1 MTEKMNAWRIYAP
14 GELAYERLEIPEP
27 GPSDALLKVEL
38 ATTCGTD
45 LKIYKRGHA
54 RMDFPAP
61 FGHEVVGEVVAK
73 GEELTGVDLGDRV
86 VTATLGAFAEYVL
99 VTPPMSIQEMPRIP
113 AEIPSEAAA
122 LTEPFACVYHGI
134 SESNIKLGDQVAV
147 LGCGPI
153 GLMFVRLAKM
163 SGAYVIAVDL
173 LDERLET
180 ARKVGA
186 DQIVNSGEESDP
198 IQAVRCLTDGEAGV
212 DIAIEAVG
220 LPQVWEQAL
229 YMIRRGGLVTF
240 FGGCEKGTK
249 VTLNTEFIHYE
260 EARMQGIF
268 NYHHPD
274 HFHEA
279 FKLVRRGALDPEIF
293 VTDHAPLED
302 TEKVFK
308 MLAKGYNGV
317 KIAIHPDSD

>member
-1 MTEKMNAWRIYAP
+1 MKEKMNAWRIYAP
-14 GELAYERLEIPEP
+14 GELAYEQLEIPEP
-27 GPSDALLKVEL
+27 GPSEALLKVEV

-54 RMDFPAP
+54 RLEFPAL
-61 FGHEVVGEVVAK
+61 FGHEVVGRVVAK
-73 GEELTGVDLGDRV
+73 GEGLKGVEVGDRV

-99 VTPPMSIQEMPRIP
+99 VSPPMSVDEMPRVP
-113 AEIPSEAAA
+113 EGIPSEAAA

-134 SESNIKLGDQVAV
+134 SESDIKLGDQVAV

-163 SGAYVIAVDL
+163 SGAYVIAADML
-173 LDERLET
+173 PERLET
-180 ARKVGA
+180 ALKVGA
-186 DQIVNSGEESDP
+186 DQIVNSAEGDP
-198 IQAVRCLTDGEAGV
+198 IQAVRDLTDDQAGV
-212 DIAIEAVG
+212 DLAIEAVG
-220 LPQVWEQAL
+220 LPRAWEQAL

-240 FGGCEKGTK
+240 FGGCEKGTTI
-249 VTLNTEFIHYE
+249 TLDTEFIHYE

-268 NYHHPD
+268 NYHHPE

-279 FKLVRRGALDPEIF
+279 FKLIRRGALDPEIF

-308 MLAKGYNGV
+308 MLAQGYNGV
-317 KIAIHPDSD
+317 KVAIHPD

>member
-1 MTEKMNAWRIYAP
+1 MAEKMRAWRIYGP
-14 GELAYERLEIPEP
+14 GQLQFEALDIPQP
-27 GPSDALLKVEL
+27 GPEDALLKVEL

-54 RMDFPAP
+54 RMKFPAL

-73 GEELTGVDLGDRV
+73 GEKVTGVNLGDKV
-86 VTATLGAFAEYVL
+86 VTAGLGAFADYVL
-99 VTPPMSIQEMPRIP
+99 IRPPMSLKELLPVP
-113 AEIPSEAAA
+113 EGVPSEAAA

-134 SESNIKLGDQVAV
+134 AESNIKLGDQVV
-147 LGCGPI
+147 IIGCGPI

-163 SGAYVIAVDL
+163 SGAYVIAMDMVA
-173 LDERLET
+173 ERLET

-186 DQIVNSGEESDP
+186 DAVVNAGQVEDP
-198 IQAVRCLTDGEAGV
+198 IQAVRLLTDDGAGV
-212 DIAIEAVG
+212 DVAIEAVG
-220 LPQVWEQAL
+220 IPKTWEQAL

-240 FGGCEKGTK
+240 FGGCEKGTT
-249 VTLNTEFIHYE
+249 VTLDTEFIHYE

-268 NYHHPD
+268 NYHHPE

-279 FKLVRRGALDPEIF
+279 FKLIRRGALDPQIF

-302 TEKVFK
+302 TEKIFD
-308 MLAKGYNGV
+308 MLLQGYNGV
-317 KIAIHPDSD
+317 KVAIHPY